1 MNSDELNEFI
11 EEELTPYLV
20 GELMC
25 VSCLHRWID
34 VHPESVWLKDLE
46 CPHCGKKGFII
57 STGQIIDDD
66 TATANIPQRLQ

>member
-46 CPHCGKKGFII
+46 CPHCGKKGFLI